1 MTYLY
6 LIRIPVTGSF
16 SRTAV
21 NCASGVKTPLGGIYT
36 GALVLLALGLLMPFC
51 AYIPKASLAAV
62 IITAVI
68 FRFVRSCNQYTCL
81 HCLCNVV
88 VLMKAFYSRPTWITH
103 SHVLL
108 SVWNMKLFVQCG
120 NLKRWTLFRPLP
132 LSFAASSGPWNMGF
146 SWAWAFKSSSFSIMQ
161 LGPVS

>member
-1 MTYLY
+1 MLPPSFKKEEYWSEDGCKWEALILMKSSHFNRKLQYGFTALVTYLY
-6 LIRIPVTGSF
+6 LIRISVTGSF

-81 HCLCNVV
+81 QRLCNVL
-88 VLMKAFYSRPTWITH
+88 VLMKAFYSRP
-103 SHVLL
+103 S
-108 SVWNMKLFVQCG
+108 
-120 NLKRWTLFRPLP
+120 
-132 LSFAASSGPWNMGF
+132 
-146 SWAWAFKSSSFSIMQ
+146 
-161 LGPVS
+161 

>member
-1 MTYLY
+1 MRQINDLFSKRLSYSTDSLQQPLMSQKIYGFTVLVTYVY

-68 FRFVRSCNQYTCL
+68 FRFVYLHYTYIL
-81 HCLCNVV
+81 
-88 VLMKAFYSRPTWITH
+88 I
-103 SHVLL
+103 
-108 SVWNMKLFVQCG
+108 
-120 NLKRWTLFRPLP
+120 
-132 LSFAASSGPWNMGF
+132 
-146 SWAWAFKSSSFSIMQ
+146 
-161 LGPVS
+161 